1 MKNYSIDQWLF
12 FFYFYCVFGW
22 CFESTYMS
30 ICDRK
35 LTNRGF
41 MRGPYLPIYGAGGVM
56 MMLISIP
63 SRSIPYLFFAGAIS
77 ATILE
82 LITGTLMEQIFKVRY
97 WDYSTN
103 KFNYKGIICPSST
116 IAWGV
121 LTVIFMHFLYT
132 PLENVMLSIPSN
144 VMTIIVRI
152 LTPIVLLDFAFSFSA
167 AISIR
172 DILTRMEELKSEAL
186 RIKKRLDV
194 LQAFAGD
201 TVKKGI
207 DAGTEAARLEL
218 AALNARREAIMES
231 IERMRR
237 ASLKNIFERGIL
249 RGNPT
254 MRSIHFPQSL
264 NDLKEQLKS
273 IRK

>member
-1 MKNYSIDQWLF
+1 MIRYSIDQWLF

-30 ICDRK
+30 ICNKK

-63 SRSIPYLFFAGAIS
+63 SRNIFYLFFAGAIS

-82 LITGTLMEQIFKVRY
+82 FVTGMLMEAIFKVRY
-97 WDYSTN
+97 WDYSD
-103 KFNYKGIICPSST
+103 KKWNYKGIICPFST
-116 IAWGV
+116 VTWGV

-132 PLENVMLSIPSN
+132 PLERVMLSIPPHI
-144 VMTIIVRI
+144 MTGCVRI

-172 DILTRMEELKSEAL
+172 NILTRMEEMKGEAL

-201 TVKKGI
+201 SVKKRI
-207 DAGTEAARLEL
+207 DAGTEAARIEL
-218 AALNARREAIMES
+218 AALNARREAILES
-231 IERMRR
+231 MERMRR
-237 ASLKNIFERGIL
+237 ATLQNIFGRGIL

-254 MRSIHFPQSL
+254 MKSIHFPQSL
-264 NDLKEQLKS
+264 NDLREQLKNF
-273 IRK
+273 RK

>member
-1 MKNYSIDQWLF
+1 MINYSIDQWLF

-22 CFESTYMS
+22 CFESAYMS
-30 ICDRK
+30 VCNKK

-41 MRGPYLPIYGAGGVM
+41 MRGPYLPIYGAGGLM

-63 SRSIPYLFFAGAIS
+63 SRSILYLFFAGAIS

-82 LITGTLMEQIFKVRY
+82 FLTGTVMEAVFKASY
-97 WDYSTN
+97 WDYSDK

-132 PLENVMLSIPSN
+132 PLERVMLSIPVN
-144 VMTIIVRI
+144 TMTIAVRV
-152 LTPIVLLDFAFSFSA
+152 LTPIFLLDFAFSFSA
-167 AISIR
+167 AMSIR
-172 DILTRMEELKSEAL
+172 DILIRMEELKSEAL
-186 RIKKRLDV
+186 RLKKRLDV

-207 DAGTEAARLEL
+207 GARAEAAKLEL

-231 IERMRR
+231 IDRMRR
-237 ASLKNIFERGIL
+237 AGIENIFGRGIL

-254 MRSIHFPQSL
+254 MKSIHFPQSL
-264 NDLKEQLKS
+264 NDLREQLKNF
-273 IRK
+273 RK